1 MTFFI
6 SAVFRFCFH
15 GFSCCNK
22 TVRLFNIIDAS
33 ECILNV
39 LYDVIVDG
47 TQHMWLIHRKL
58 NPTSENENF
67 RESLNH
73 FILLLQTK
81 KMPR

>member
-1 MTFFI
+1 MTFFT

-22 TVRLFNIIDAS
+22 TVHLFNNIDAS